1 MLMMMVAVMMMT
13 MMTMVITMMM
23 MIAKVMSLPYMGF
36 LLSES
41 GFIPAPGGELP
52 TLLYSVSFLTC
63 TPMKKKKCQPDK
75 FDSNVS
81 RLFQSDSHL
90 ITEF

>member
-1 MLMMMVAVMMMT
+1 MWTMLVVM

-63 TPMKKKKCQPDK
+63 TPIKSK
-75 FDSNVS
+75 SVS
-81 RLFQSDSHL
+81 LTNLTAMSQGGSKVIL
-90 ITEF
+90 T

>member
-13 MMTMVITMMM
+13 MMK
-23 MIAKVMSLPYMGF
+23 MIATVMSLPYMGF

-63 TPMKKKKCQPDK
+63 TPIKSK
-75 FDSNVS
+75 SVS
-81 RLFQSDSHL
+81 LTNLTAMSQGCSKVIL
-90 ITEF
+90 T